1 LAKICGAGECGSSRC
16 SPIRRRLRALSPRS
30 SSSFKSHYLPLETV
44 IAAPIVVDA
53 MSLGLDIPVTVEGR
67 DLHIAMSELSN
78 IPKAPLRRVV
88 ADLAAH
94 EDDIRRAL
102 DRLFTGF

>member
-1 LAKICGAGECGSSRC
+1 MRQFQVFANPSPASRAFA
-16 SPIRRRLRALSPRS
+16 PFVIVLQ
-30 SSSFKSHYLPLETV
+30 SHYLPLETV
-44 IAAPIVVDA
+44 VVAPIVVDA
-53 MSLGLDIPVTVEGR
+53 TSLGLDIPVTIEGR
-67 DLHIAMSELSN
+67 DLHIAMSELAN
-78 IPKAPLRRVV
+78 IPKAPLRRMV

>member
-1 LAKICGAGECGSSRC
+1 MRQFQVFTNPSPASR
-16 SPIRRRLRALSPRS
+16 PFAPFVVVLQ
-30 SSSFKSHYLPLETV
+30 SHYLPLETV
-44 IAAPIVVDA
+44 IVAPIVVDA
-53 MSLGLDIPVTVEGR
+53 TSLGLDIPVTVQGR

>member
-1 LAKICGAGECGSSRC
+1 MRQFQAFANPSLASR
-16 SPIRRRLRALSPRS
+16 PFAPFVIVLQ
-30 SSSFKSHYLPLETV
+30 SHYLPLETV
-44 IAAPIVVDA
+44 VVAPIVIDA
-53 MSLGLDIPVTVEGR
+53 TSLGLDIPVTVEGR
-67 DLHIAMSELSN
+67 ELHIAISELGN
-78 IPKAPLRRVV
+78 IPSAPLRRVV